1 MQSNNDPYLTA
12 GYKLKTKEQQIEELN
27 KDLMYWNGK
36 MCAST
41 SSTEIENA
49 HAMIKIIQS
58 EFDKLN
64 NSNNLFHSNFRNDD
78 HLRQQLIKQQIETRN
93 TLTDELM
100 AKGKT
105 KELFMCG
112 LRD

>member
-1 MQSNNDPYLTA
+1 MFPFKPRTFQTYNKSNKSNNMQSNNDLYLST
-12 GYKLKTKEQQIEELN
+12 GYKLKTNRKQIEELN

-64 NSNNLFHSNFRNDD
+64 NSKYL
-78 HLRQQLIKQQIETRN
+78 LQ
-93 TLTDELM
+93 
-100 AKGKT
+100 
-105 KELFMCG
+105 
-112 LRD
+112 